1 MNKTTFIFWF
11 LSFSFFGVHSQ
22 NYLEM
27 INSDNFT
34 VQEIQN
40 SASEYFKNKDKG
52 RGTGYKSFKRWEYD
66 ALRMQDEKGF
76 LKTPSFYFDEL
87 ERYNSYKNKGAKLNL
102 VTTVESWEQLGPSS
116 WNQTSG
122 WNPGVGRITSIAIDP
137 SDENHIIVGSPGG
150 GVWKTTDG
158 TTTWSALTD
167 NLSNI
172 RVYALT
178 IDPTNPNVYY
188 WGSSNGI
195 IFKSTDAGATW
206 NELADTGNG
215 DVNKILINPS
225 NPNQLFCSTEYSG
238 VFQST
243 DSGATWEKIHSESSR
258 GYDIEFKPGD
268 TNTIYASGN
277 QFFKSIDGGLSF
289 EIINTPSDPLV
300 SWSQEYVSQTTDW
313 AAAEAN
319 YNSSVTAKSGLKL
332 ALLEWYSAA
341 HSITKLITPAINLSG
356 ITDSTLKFSFTN
368 VIRFPGYPA
377 EDLKVFYKTG
387 LSEPWILLAT
397 IPEEMTAWE
406 DVSIPLPD
414 SSGDYYIA
422 FEGHSY
428 YASEVTLDD
437 ISVESQTEGV
447 VYSDGFEAG
456 ANPDNFLSGPKMI
469 GVSAENPEVVYV
481 LEANGS
487 IFGGFYKSTDSG
499 SSFSKLTH
507 DEKNYF
513 GYSSNADDDRGQA
526 PRDMDV
532 IVNPNDAEDVHISG
546 ILSWRSTNGGT
557 DFNVTSQWVP
567 QNAENQN
574 IGYCHADI
582 DMMIYHNDKIYV
594 GSDGGIFVAND
605 PLNVSSAYYTDLSAG
620 LGIRQFYK
628 IGISQTD
635 PVIVSGGSQDNGTS
649 VYRADGIWY
658 DWLGADGMETFI
670 DHSDN
675 NIIYGTSQTGVLY
688 KSLNQGQAY
697 FNLPSPEDKIGN
709 WVTPFEQDSQVATTI
724 YTGYDEVYKSEAGG
738 ENVDNLRSWVSIS
751 QNFGN
756 NLDHLKIAPSN
767 SDTMYAAFGDNL
779 YKTSSG
785 GSNGDWAQLTG
796 FSGNITSIAI
806 HPTNSS
812 KLAISTNSSDK
823 VYVSIDGG
831 ENWSIA
837 THDLPN
843 FSALALVWDTTY
855 EEDILYLGMN
865 YGIYYLRANET
876 IWTPYNTE
884 LPNVQVNELEINTAD
899 NKLYVATYG
908 RGLWRVDLYNPA
920 GQPDLPNLP
929 FDFSSGDQLLTGAGG
944 ADVSIVQDNGNDVLQ
959 VVGNGGQ
966 WDNAQINFAENID
979 LSDDENNTITFRIK
993 AVNGTGS
1000 GNHALKFEQGTTGD
1014 TEVQFSITGTEWTDV
1029 SLDFG
1034 AGLGNYGR
1042 MVLFTDFGDA
1052 GGGLSDTYLFDD
1064 ISGATHLSS
1073 LGLGDIEVSELI
1085 LSPNPTTGVF
1095 NLNLNSNELV
1105 ILKIYDTL
1113 GKLVFYEKNR
1123 DLTQNSQIKLAL
1135 PKGLYFLKVNIGN
1148 NVIAKKLIIK

>member
-1 MNKTTFIFWF
+1 MNKSTFILIAFF
-11 LSFSFFGVHSQ
+11 LSHSCIESQ
-22 NYLEM
+22 DYLEM
-27 INSDNFT
+27 INSDQFT
-34 VQEIQN
+34 VQEIQ
-40 SASEYFKNKDKG
+40 ASGDAYFENKDKG

-87 ERYNSYKNKGAKLNL
+87 ERYNSYKNKGTKLNQ
-102 VTTVESWEQLGPSS
+102 VNTVESWEQLGPSS
-116 WNQTSG
+116 WNQTTG

-188 WGSSNGI
+188 WGSSSGV
-195 IFKSTDAGATW
+195 IFKSSDAGATW

-225 NPNQLFCSTEYSG
+225 NSNHLFCSTQYSG
-238 VFQST
+238 VFQSIDGGT
-243 DSGATWEKIHSESSR
+243 TWVKIHSDSSR

-268 TNTIYASGN
+268 LNTIYASGN
-277 QFFKSIDGGLSF
+277 SFFKSTDGGQSFTKLSDY
-289 EIINTPSDPLV
+289 TTLSHYPGAPYL
-300 SWSQEYVSQTTDW
+300 WGQEYVSYDTGWDL
-313 AAAEAN
+313 AESN

-332 ALLEWYSAA
+332 AILKLYSAA
-341 HSITKLITPAINLSG
+341 HSVTKLITPAIDLNG
-356 ITDSTLKFSFTN
+356 ISDSTLKFSFTN
-368 VIRFPGYPA
+368 VNLRFPDHPA
-377 EDLKVFYKTG
+377 NPFNIFYKTG
-387 LSEPWILLAT
+387 ASEQWTLLAT
-397 IPEEMTAWE
+397 IPDEFSAWE

-414 SSGDYYIA
+414 TSGDYYIA

-437 ISVESQTEGV
+437 VSIESPTQGILF
-447 VYSDGFEAG
+447 SDNFEAIIP
-456 ANPDNFLSGPKMI
+456 ASAESFSSNPKMI
-469 GVSAENPEVVYV
+469 GVSADNPEFLYV
-481 LEANGS
+481 LEANS
-487 IFGGFYKSTDSG
+487 STFGGFYKSTDSG
-499 SSFSKLTH
+499 SSFSKLSH
-507 DEKNYF
+507 DGKNYF
-513 GYSSNADDDRGQA
+513 GYSSNADDNRGQA

-567 QNAENQN
+567 ENAEDEN

-582 DMMIYHNDKIYV
+582 DLMIYHNNKIYV

-605 PLNVSSAYYTDLSAG
+605 PLNVSSTYYTDLSAG

-628 IGISQTD
+628 IGISQTN

-670 DHSDN
+670 DHSDPG
-675 NIIYGTSQTGVLY
+675 ILYGTSQGGTLY
-688 KSLNQGQAY
+688 KSYNQGASYSLINHGY
-697 FNLPSPEDKIGN
+697 FDDIDGPDGS
-709 WVTPFEQDSQVATTI
+709 WVTPFEQDPNIAATL
-724 YTGYDEVYKSEAGG
+724 YSGYREIYKSLDGG
-738 ENVDNLRSWVSIS
+738 DTWSSIS
-751 QNFGN
+751 QDFGSTAN
-756 NLDHLKIAPSN
+756 HLKIAPSD
-767 SDTMYAAFGDNL
+767 SDTMYAAFGENL
-779 YKTSSG
+779 YKTTNG

-796 FSGNITSIAI
+796 FSGDINSIAI
-806 HPTNSS
+806 HPTNPS
-812 KLAISTNSSDK
+812 KLAIATNSSDK

-843 FSALALVWDTTY
+843 FGALALVWDTTY

-876 IWTPYNTE
+876 IWTPYNTG

-908 RGLWRVDLYNPA
+908 RGLWRINLYNPA
-920 GQPDLPNLP
+920 
-929 FDFSSGDQLLTGAGG
+929 
-944 ADVSIVQDNGNDVLQ
+944 
-959 VVGNGGQ
+959 
-966 WDNAQINFAENID
+966 
-979 LSDDENNTITFRIK
+979 
-993 AVNGTGS
+993 
-1000 GNHALKFEQGTTGD
+1000 
-1014 TEVQFSITGTEWTDV
+1014 
-1029 SLDFG
+1029 
-1034 AGLGNYGR
+1034 
-1042 MVLFTDFGDA
+1042 
-1052 GGGLSDTYLFDD
+1052 
-1064 ISGATHLSS
+1064 S
-1073 LGLGDIEVSELI
+1073 LGMGDLEVSELI
-1085 LSPNPTTGVF
+1085 LSPNPSSGIF
-1095 NLNLNSNELV
+1095 KLNWELQTQV
-1105 ILKIYDTL
+1105 SIKIYDSL
-1113 GKLVFYEKNR
+1113 GKLVFYEKSR
-1123 DLTQNSQIKLAL
+1123 DLSKNSEIELKAS
-1135 PKGLYFLKVNIGN
+1135 KGIYFLKVNSLNQEIT
-1148 NVIAKKLIIK
+1148 KKLIIN

>member
-40 SASEYFKNKDKG
+40 SATEYFKNKDTG
-52 RGTGYKSFKRWEYD
+52 RGTGYKSYKRWEYD

-87 ERYNSYKNKGAKLNL
+87 ERYNSYKNKGTKLNQ

-137 SDENHIIVGSPGG
+137 NDENHIIVGSPGG

-178 IDPTNPNVYY
+178 IDPTNSNVYY

-206 NELADTGNG
+206 NELADTGSG

-243 DSGATWEKIHSESSR
+243 DSGATWEKIRASSSR

-268 TNTIYASGN
+268 TSTIYASGN
-277 QFFKSIDGGLSF
+277 LFFKSTDGGLTFYDNLFSPWTQENVQNQTNWTIGASNPWGSVSPIQGDRMAYFYLPSYAHPITRLVTPALDLSNAASPELNFSF
-289 EIINTPSDPLV
+289 SNLRWVSSYLNGFRVLYKTSINGEWIELV
-300 SWSQEYVSQTTDW
+300 
-313 AAAEAN
+313 N
-319 YNSSVTAKSGLKL
+319 YPDSVPNWQNVTL
-332 ALLEWYSAA
+332 AL
-341 HSITKLITPAINLSG
+341 
-356 ITDSTLKFSFTN
+356 
-368 VIRFPGYPA
+368 
-377 EDLKVFYKTG
+377 
-387 LSEPWILLAT
+387 
-397 IPEEMTAWE
+397 
-406 DVSIPLPD
+406 PD
-414 SSGDYYIA
+414 ASDDYYIA
-422 FEGHSY
+422 FEVTNNYGKPT
-428 YASEVTLDD
+428 TLDAVSIED
-437 ISVESQTEGV
+437 SSLGIIFEN
-447 VYSDGFEAG
+447 GFELS
-456 ANPDNFLSGPKMI
+456 DNDFSNGPKMI

-481 LEANGS
+481 LEANSG
-487 IFGGFYKSTDSG
+487 IFGGFYKSIEGGANFTKLDHSG
-499 SSFSKLTH
+499 
-507 DEKNYF
+507 KNYF
-513 GYSSNADDDRGQA
+513 GYKSDASDNRGQA

-567 QNAENQN
+567 GNAENQN

-670 DHSDN
+670 DHSNPD
-675 NIIYGTSQTGVLY
+675 ILYGTSQGGTLY
-688 KSLNQGQAY
+688 KSYNQGASYSWIDHGY
-697 FNLPSPEDKIGN
+697 FDDVDGPDGS
-709 WVTPFEQDSQVATTI
+709 WVTPFEQDPNVAATL
-724 YTGYDEVYKSEAGG
+724 YSGYREIYKSLDGG
-738 ENVDNLRSWVSIS
+738 ATWGSIS
-751 QNFGN
+751 QNYGTAAN
-756 NLDHLKIAPSN
+756 HLKIAPSD
-767 SDTMYAAFGDNL
+767 SDTMYAAFGENL

-796 FSGNITSIAI
+796 FSGYITSIAI

-865 YGIYYLRANET
+865 YGIYYLRNNET
-876 IWTPYNTE
+876 SWTPFNTG

-908 RGLWRVDLYNPA
+908 RGLWRVDLFNP
-920 GQPDLPNLP
+920 
-929 FDFSSGDQLLTGAGG
+929 
-944 ADVSIVQDNGNDVLQ
+944 
-959 VVGNGGQ
+959 
-966 WDNAQINFAENID
+966 
-979 LSDDENNTITFRIK
+979 
-993 AVNGTGS
+993 
-1000 GNHALKFEQGTTGD
+1000 
-1014 TEVQFSITGTEWTDV
+1014 
-1029 SLDFG
+1029 
-1034 AGLGNYGR
+1034 
-1042 MVLFTDFGDA
+1042 
-1052 GGGLSDTYLFDD
+1052 
-1064 ISGATHLSS
+1064 SS
-1073 LGLGDIEVSELI
+1073 LRVAELPVFNFKI
-1085 LSPNPTTGVF
+1085 TPNPTTGIF
-1095 NLNLNSNELV
+1095 NLNLKSNELV
-1105 ILKIYDTL
+1105 MLKIYDTL

-1123 DLTQNSQIKLAL
+1123 DLTQNSQINLAL

-1148 NVIAKKLIIK
+1148 KVITKKLIIK

>member
-1 MNKTTFIFWF
+1 MMNKTTIIFWF
-11 LSFSFFGVHSQ
+11 LSFSFFGVYSQ

-40 SASEYFKNKDKG
+40 SATEYFKNKDKG

-87 ERYNSYKNKGAKLNL
+87 ERYNSYKNKGTKLNQ
-102 VTTVESWEQLGPSS
+102 VNTVESWEQLGPSS
-116 WNQTSG
+116 WNQTTG

-158 TTTWSALTD
+158 TATWSALTD

-195 IFKSTDAGATW
+195 IFKSSDAGATW

-215 DVNKILINPS
+215 DVNKILINSS
-225 NPNQLFCSTEYSG
+225 NSNHLFCSTQYSG

-243 DSGATWEKIHSESSR
+243 DGGATWVKIHSDSSR

-268 TNTIYASGN
+268 LNTIYASGN
-277 QFFKSIDGGLSF
+277 SFFKSTDGGQSFTKLSDY
-289 EIINTPSDPLV
+289 TTLSHYPGAPYL
-300 SWSQEYVSQTTDW
+300 WGQEYVSYDTGWDL
-313 AAAEAN
+313 AESN
-319 YNSSVTAKSGLKL
+319 YNNSVTAKSGLKL
-332 ALLEWYSAA
+332 AILKLYSAA
-341 HSITKLITPAINLSG
+341 HSITKLITPAIDLSG
-356 ITDSTLKFSFTN
+356 ISDSTLKFSFTN
-368 VIRFPGYPA
+368 VNLQFPDYPA
-377 EDLKVFYKTG
+377 NPFNIFYKTG
-387 LSEPWILLAT
+387 ASEQWTLLAT
-397 IPEEMTAWE
+397 IPDEFSAWE

-414 SSGDYYIA
+414 TSGDYYIA

-437 ISVESQTEGV
+437 VSIESPTQGILF
-447 VYSDGFEAG
+447 SDNFEAIIP
-456 ANPDNFLSGPKMI
+456 ASAESFSSNPKMI
-469 GVSAENPEVVYV
+469 GVSADNPEFLYV
-481 LEANGS
+481 LEANS
-487 IFGGFYKSTDSG
+487 STFGGFYKSTDSG
-499 SSFSKLTH
+499 SSFSKLSH
-507 DEKNYF
+507 DGKNYF
-513 GYSSNADDDRGQA
+513 GYSSNADDNRGQA

-567 QNAENQN
+567 ENAESQN

-582 DMMIYHNDKIYV
+582 DMMMYHNDKIYV

-605 PLNVSSAYYTDLSAG
+605 PLNVSSTYYTDLSAG

-670 DHSDN
+670 DYSN
-675 NIIYGTSQTGVLY
+675 PNVLYGTSQYGSLY
-688 KSLNQGQAY
+688 KSQNQGENY
-697 FNLPSPEDKIGN
+697 FGLPSPEDKEGS
-709 WVTPFEQDSQVATTI
+709 WVTPFEQDPQVATTI
-724 YTGYDEVYKSEAGG
+724 CAGYDEVYKSEAGG
-738 ENVDNLRSWVSIS
+738 EDVDGLQSWVSIS
-751 QNFGN
+751 QNFEN
-756 NLDHLKIAPSN
+756 NLNHLKIAPSD
-767 SDTMYAAFGDNL
+767 SDTMYAAFGENL

-785 GSNGDWAQLTG
+785 GSTGDWAQLTG
-796 FSGNITSIAI
+796 FSGYITSIAI
-806 HPTNSS
+806 HPTNSG

-831 ENWSIA
+831 ENWSIS

-865 YGIYYLRANET
+865 YGIYYLRNNET
-876 IWTPYNTE
+876 SWTPFNAG

-908 RGLWRVDLYNPA
+908 RGLWRADLFNP
-920 GQPDLPNLP
+920 
-929 FDFSSGDQLLTGAGG
+929 
-944 ADVSIVQDNGNDVLQ
+944 
-959 VVGNGGQ
+959 
-966 WDNAQINFAENID
+966 
-979 LSDDENNTITFRIK
+979 
-993 AVNGTGS
+993 
-1000 GNHALKFEQGTTGD
+1000 
-1014 TEVQFSITGTEWTDV
+1014 
-1029 SLDFG
+1029 
-1034 AGLGNYGR
+1034 
-1042 MVLFTDFGDA
+1042 
-1052 GGGLSDTYLFDD
+1052 
-1064 ISGATHLSS
+1064 SS
-1073 LGLGDIEVSELI
+1073 LRVAELPVFNFKI
-1085 LSPNPTTGVF
+1085 TPNPTTGIF
-1095 NLNLNSNELV
+1095 NLNLKSNELV
-1105 ILKIYDTL
+1105 MLKIYDTL

-1123 DLTQNSQIKLAL
+1123 DLTQNSQINLAL

-1148 NVIAKKLIIK
+1148 KVIAKKLIIK

>member
-1 MNKTTFIFWF
+1 MMNKTTIIFWF
-11 LSFSFFGVHSQ
+11 LSFSFFGVYSQ

-40 SASEYFKNKDKG
+40 SATEYFKNKDKG

-87 ERYNSYKNKGAKLNL
+87 ERYNSYKNKGTKLNQ
-102 VTTVESWEQLGPSS
+102 VNTVESWEQLGPSS
-116 WNQTSG
+116 WNQTTG

-158 TTTWSALTD
+158 TATWSALTD

-195 IFKSTDAGATW
+195 IFKSSDAGATW

-225 NPNQLFCSTEYSG
+225 NSNQLFCSTEYSG

-243 DSGATWEKIHSESSR
+243 DGGATWEKIHASSSR

-268 TNTIYASGN
+268 TSTIYASGN
-277 QFFKSIDGGLSF
+277 LFFKSTDGGLIF
-289 EIINTPSDPLV
+289 YDNLFTPWTQENVQDQTNWTIGASNPWGSVSPIQGDRMAYFYLPSYAHPITRLV
-300 SWSQEYVSQTTDW
+300 
-313 AAAEAN
+313 
-319 YNSSVTAKSGLKL
+319 
-332 ALLEWYSAA
+332 
-341 HSITKLITPAINLSG
+341 TPALDLSNAA
-356 ITDSTLKFSFTN
+356 SPELNFSFSN
-368 VIRFPGYPA
+368 LRWVSSFLNGFRV
-377 EDLKVFYKTG
+377 LYKTSISG
-387 LSEPWILLAT
+387 EWIELVNYPDSVPNWQNVTLT
-397 IPEEMTAWE
+397 
-406 DVSIPLPD
+406 LPD
-414 SSGDYYIA
+414 ASDDYYIA
-422 FEGHSY
+422 FEVTNNYGKPT
-428 YASEVTLDD
+428 TLDAVSIED
-437 ISVESQTEGV
+437 SSLGIIFEN
-447 VYSDGFEAG
+447 GFELS
-456 ANPDNFLSGPKMI
+456 DNDFSNGPKMI

-481 LEANGS
+481 LEANSG
-487 IFGGFYKSTDSG
+487 IFGGFYKSNDSG
-499 SSFSKLTH
+499 ANFVKLDHTN
-507 DEKNYF
+507 KNYF
-513 GYSSNADDDRGQA
+513 GYSSDADDDRGQA

-567 QNAENQN
+567 GNAENQN

-582 DMMIYHNDKIYV
+582 DLMIYHNDKIYV

-605 PLNVSSAYYTDLSAG
+605 PLIVSSAYYTDLSAG

-670 DHSDN
+670 DHSDPN
-675 NIIYGTSQTGVLY
+675 VLYGTSQYGSLY
-688 KSLNQGQAY
+688 KSQNQGQNY
-697 FNLPSPEDKIGN
+697 FGLPSPEDKEGS
-709 WVTPFEQDSQVATTI
+709 WVTPFEQDPQVATTI
-724 YTGYDEVYKSEAGG
+724 YAGYDEVYKSEAGG
-738 ENVDNLRSWVSIS
+738 ENIDNLHSWVSIS
-751 QNFGN
+751 QNFEN
-756 NLDHLKIAPSN
+756 NLNHLKIAPSD
-767 SDTMYAAFGDNL
+767 SDTMYAAFGENL

-796 FSGNITSIAI
+796 FSGYITSIAI

-843 FSALALVWDTTY
+843 FIALALEWDTTY

-865 YGIYYLRANET
+865 YGIYYLRNSET
-876 IWTPYNTE
+876 SWTPFNTG

-908 RGLWRVDLYNPA
+908 RGLWRVDLYNPT
-920 GQPDLPNLP
+920 GSLDLPILP
-929 FDFSSGDQLLTGAGG
+929 FDFSSDNQLMAG
-944 ADVSIVQDNGNDVLQ
+944 ADGASVSVVQDNGNYVLQ

-1042 MVLFTDFGDA
+1042 MVLFTDFGDV

-1073 LGLGDIEVSELI
+1073 LGLGELEVSELI
-1085 LSPNPTTGVF
+1085 LSPNPTTGIF
-1095 NLNLNSNELV
+1095 NLNLKSNELV
-1105 ILKIYDTL
+1105 MLKIYDTL

-1123 DLTQNSQIKLAL
+1123 DLTQNSQINLAL

-1148 NVIAKKLIIK
+1148 KVIAKKLIIK

>member
-87 ERYNSYKNKGAKLNL
+87 ERYNSYKNKGTKLNQ

-116 WNQTSG
+116 WNQTTG

-195 IFKSTDAGATW
+195 IFKSSDAGATW
-206 NELADTGNG
+206 NQLADTGNG

-243 DSGATWEKIHSESSR
+243 DGGATWEKIHASSSR

-268 TNTIYASGN
+268 TSTIYASGN
-277 QFFKSIDGGLSF
+277 LFFKSTDGGLTFYDNLFTPWTQENVQDQTNWTIGASNPWGSVSPIQGDRMAYFYLPSYAHPITRLVTPALDLSNAASPELNFSF
-289 EIINTPSDPLV
+289 SNLRWVSSYLNAFRVLYKTSINGEWIELVNYSD
-300 SWSQEYVSQTTDW
+300 
-313 AAAEAN
+313 
-319 YNSSVTAKSGLKL
+319 SVPNWQNVTL
-332 ALLEWYSAA
+332 AL
-341 HSITKLITPAINLSG
+341 
-356 ITDSTLKFSFTN
+356 
-368 VIRFPGYPA
+368 
-377 EDLKVFYKTG
+377 
-387 LSEPWILLAT
+387 
-397 IPEEMTAWE
+397 
-406 DVSIPLPD
+406 PD
-414 SSGDYYIA
+414 ASDDYYIA
-422 FEGHSY
+422 FEVTNNYGKPT
-428 YASEVTLDD
+428 TLDAVSIED
-437 ISVESQTEGV
+437 SSLGIIFEN
-447 VYSDGFEAG
+447 GFELS
-456 ANPDNFLSGPKMI
+456 DNDFSNGPKMI

-481 LEANGS
+481 LEANSG
-487 IFGGFYKSTDSG
+487 IFGGFYKSIEGGANFTKLDHSG
-499 SSFSKLTH
+499 
-507 DEKNYF
+507 KNYF
-513 GYSSNADDDRGQA
+513 GYKSDASDNRGQA

-567 QNAENQN
+567 GNAQNQN

-582 DMMIYHNDKIYV
+582 DLMIYHNDKIYV

-649 VYRADGIWY
+649 LYRADGNWV

-688 KSLNQGQAY
+688 KSLNQGQTY
-697 FNLPSPEDKIGN
+697 FNLPSPEGKKGN
-709 WVTPFEQDSQVATTI
+709 WVTPFEQDPQVATTI

-767 SDTMYAAFGDNL
+767 NDTMYAAFGENL

-796 FSGNITSIAI
+796 FSGNINAIAI
-806 HPTNSS
+806 HPLDPTKIAIAVNSS
-812 KLAISTNSSDK
+812 EK
-823 VYVSIDGG
+823 VYITNDGG
-831 ENWSIA
+831 INWVSKL
-837 THDLPN
+837 HDLPN

-855 EEDILYLGMN
+855 DEDILYLGMN
-865 YGIYYLRANET
+865 YGVYYLRDNDT
-876 IWTPYNTE
+876 SWSSYDVN
-884 LPNVQVNELEINTAD
+884 LPNVQVNEFEINEAD
-899 NKLYVATYG
+899 SKLYAATYG
-908 RGLWRVDLYNPA
+908 RGLWRVDLFNP
-920 GQPDLPNLP
+920 
-929 FDFSSGDQLLTGAGG
+929 
-944 ADVSIVQDNGNDVLQ
+944 
-959 VVGNGGQ
+959 
-966 WDNAQINFAENID
+966 
-979 LSDDENNTITFRIK
+979 
-993 AVNGTGS
+993 
-1000 GNHALKFEQGTTGD
+1000 
-1014 TEVQFSITGTEWTDV
+1014 
-1029 SLDFG
+1029 
-1034 AGLGNYGR
+1034 
-1042 MVLFTDFGDA
+1042 
-1052 GGGLSDTYLFDD
+1052 
-1064 ISGATHLSS
+1064 SS
-1073 LGLGDIEVSELI
+1073 LGVAELTGFNFKI
-1085 LSPNPTTGVF
+1085 TPNPTTGIL
-1095 NLNLNSNELV
+1095 NLNLKSNELV
-1105 ILKIYDTL
+1105 MLKIYDTL

-1123 DLTQNSQIKLAL
+1123 DLTRNPQINLAL